1 MDEHMQAASEIIASL
16 EKRLTTLEGEKAR
29 LVVENTMLR
38 QLYERAPLSY
48 QSLDENGCFLAVNQ
62 AWLDILGYRQE
73 EVIGRNFADFLHPD
87 WQEHFRE
94 KFPRFKAVGEI
105 LGVEF
110 EMRKKDGSFV
120 FVSFNGKIGK
130 DSRGRFQQTYC
141 IFQDISRQ
149 KMAEEALIESEKKW
163 RNIIVS
169 TPQIGISLD
178 PQGRITFANGHFLQM
193 VGWKEEEVLGRDWFD
208 MFLPSHV
215 REDVRTVF
223 FTVVNAK
230 DTLVFSNYEN
240 EIVTRTGEL
249 RNVAW
254 SNVLS
259 KNVHGNIVDVT
270 CLGIDLTERKRAMTA
285 LQKSEERHRMI
296 LMTSMDGFMLVDRQS
311 FIREVNE
318 TYCRMSG
325 YTEQELLTMHI
336 ADLEANETLED
347 IVGHTEKI
355 ATRGKDR
362 FLTRHRRKDGTFFDV
377 EIRVQHSPALDG
389 FNVAFLRDITE
400 LKNDEAERQRLQ
412 EQLLQAQKME
422 SVGRLAGG
430 VAHDFNNML
439 GVILGRAEMAQEY
452 CDPFTPI
459 YTDLEEIR
467 KAGERSANLTRQLL
481 AFARKQT
488 IAPKI
493 LDLNEAVKNIL
504 TMVQRLIGEDIDLV
518 WRPGAGLWPVKMD
531 PSQLDQILAN
541 LCINARDAIA
551 GIGKLTIE
559 TENITFDAA
568 YCATHQDYILG
579 DYVQLALS
587 DNGCGMD
594 KQTLDHLFEPFF
606 TTKEMGK
613 GTGLGLATVYGIV
626 KQNNGFINVYSE
638 PGHGTTF
645 KIYLSRHRAEVESA
659 LACDATQPEEGGS
672 ETILLVEDEAAILAM
687 TTAMLQRLGYNVLPA
702 NSPGEAI
709 RLAESFS
716 GKISLLLTD
725 VVMPEMNGRDL
736 ARQML
741 LLYPYLKT
749 LFMSGYTAN
758 VIAHHGVL
766 DKGVEFIEKPFSKND
781 LAVRIRALMELDSLV
796 I

>member
-1 MDEHMQAASEIIASL
+1 MDEHTQATGEIIASL
-16 EKRLTTLEGEKAR
+16 ERRLSALEAENAH
-29 LVVENTMLR
+29 LAVENTLLR

-48 QSLDENGCFLAVNQ
+48 QSLDENGCFLSVNK
-62 AWLDILGYRQE
+62 AWLDVLGYRQE

-87 WQEHFRE
+87 WQEHFR
-94 KFPRFKAVGEI
+94 KNFPRFKAVGEI

-110 EMRKKDGSFV
+110 EMRKKDGSFI

-141 IFQDISRQ
+141 IFQDITQQ
-149 KMAEEALIESEKKW
+149 KIAEEALIESEKKW
-163 RNIIVS
+163 CNIIVS

-178 PQGRITFANGHFLQM
+178 PQGKIVFANVHFLQL
-193 VGWKEEEVLGRDWFD
+193 VGWNEEEVLGQDWFD

-215 REDVRTVF
+215 REDMRTVF
-223 FTVVNAK
+223 STVMNKK
-230 DTLVFSNYEN
+230 DTLTFSSYEN
-240 EIVTRTGEL
+240 EIVTRKGEL

-259 KNVHGNIVDVT
+259 KDVHGNILDVT
-270 CLGIDLTERKRAMTA
+270 CLGLDLTE
-285 LQKSEERHRMI
+285 S
-296 LMTSMDGFMLVDRQS
+296 
-311 FIREVNE
+311 
-318 TYCRMSG
+318 
-325 YTEQELLTMHI
+325 
-336 ADLEANETLED
+336 
-347 IVGHTEKI
+347 
-355 ATRGKDR
+355 
-362 FLTRHRRKDGTFFDV
+362 
-377 EIRVQHSPALDG
+377 
-389 FNVAFLRDITE
+389 
-400 LKNDEAERQRLQ
+400 KNAEAERQKLQ

-422 SVGRLAGG
+422 SIGRLAGG

-452 CDPFTPI
+452 CDSSSPI
-459 YTDLEEIR
+459 YDDLQEIR
-467 KAGERSANLTRQLL
+467 KAGERSVNLTRQLL

-488 IAPKI
+488 IAPKV
-493 LDLNEAVKNIL
+493 LNLNEAVTNIL

-518 WRPGAGLWPVKMD
+518 WRPGAGLWLVKMD

-551 GIGKLTIE
+551 GVGKLTIE
-559 TENITFDAA
+559 TENTTFDAA
-568 YCATHQDYILG
+568 YCATHRDYIPG
-579 DYVQLALS
+579 DYVLLALS

-594 KQTLDHLFEPFF
+594 KETLDHLFEPFF

-645 KIYLSRHRAEVESA
+645 KIYLSRHRAEAESV
-659 LACDATQPEEGGS
+659 LEGGATLSEEGGS

-687 TTAMLQRLGYNVLPA
+687 TTAMLVRLGYNVLPA
-702 NSPGEAI
+702 NTPGEAI
-709 RLAESFS
+709 RLAESFNE
-716 GKISLLLTD
+716 KISLLLTD

-736 ARQML
+736 ARQMIS
-741 LLYPYLKT
+741 LYPELKT

-766 DKGVEFIEKPFSKND
+766 DEGVEFIEKPFSKND
-781 LAVRIRALMELDSLV
+781 LAARIRALMERVSPA

>member
-1 MDEHMQAASEIIASL
+1 MDEHMQASDEVIASP
-16 EKRLTTLEGEKAR
+16 EKRLAALEAEITR
-29 LVVENTMLR
+29 LVVENTTWR

-48 QSLDENGCFLAVNQ
+48 QSLDEKGCFLSVNK
-62 AWLDILGYRQE
+62 AWLDVLGYRQE
-73 EVIGRNFADFLHPD
+73 EVIGQNFADFLHPD

-94 KFPRFKAVGEI
+94 NFPRFKAVGEI

-110 EMRKKDGSFV
+110 EMRKKDGSFF
-120 FVSFNGKIGK
+120 FVAFNGKVGK
-130 DSRGRFQQTYC
+130 DSEGRFQQTYC
-141 IFQDISRQ
+141 MFQDISRQ
-149 KMAEEALIESEKKW
+149 KIAEKALAQSERKW

-169 TPQIGISLD
+169 TPQIGVSLD
-178 PQGRITFANGHFLQM
+178 PQGRIIFANGHFLQL
-193 VGWKEEEVLGRDWFD
+193 VGWKEKEVLGQDWFD
-208 MFLPSHV
+208 MFLPRHI
-215 REDVRTVF
+215 REDMRMVF
-223 FTVVNAK
+223 SSVMNK
-230 DTLVFSNYEN
+230 RDTLAFSNHEN
-240 EIVTRTGEL
+240 EIVTRKGEL

-259 KNVHGNIVDVT
+259 KDVHGNILDVT
-270 CLGIDLTERKRAMTA
+270 CLGVDLTERKLAMTA
-285 LQKSEERHRMI
+285 LQKSEERHRMM
-296 LMTSMDGFMLVDRQS
+296 LMTSMDGFMLVDRQG
-311 FIREVNE
+311 FIGEVNE

-325 YTEQELLTMHI
+325 YTEQELLSMHI
-336 ADLEANETLED
+336 ADLEAKETVEEVAAHTKI
-347 IVGHTEKI
+347 IV
-355 ATRGKDR
+355 TRGKDR
-362 FLTRHRRKDGTFFDV
+362 FVTQHRRKDGTCFDV
-377 EIRVQHSPALDG
+377 EIRVQHSLAMDG
-389 FNVAFLRDITE
+389 FIVAFLRDITE

-439 GVILGRAEMAQEY
+439 GVILGRTEMAQEY
-452 CDPFTPI
+452 CDPSTPI
-459 YTDLEEIR
+459 YADLQEIR
-467 KAGERSANLTRQLL
+467 KAGERSVNLTRQLL

-488 IAPKI
+488 IAPKV

-518 WRPGAGLWPVKMD
+518 WRPAAGLWPVKMD

-551 GIGKLTIE
+551 GVGKLTIE
-559 TENITFDAA
+559 TEKITFDAA
-568 YCATHQDYILG
+568 YCATHQDYIAG
-579 DYVQLALS
+579 DYVLLALS
-587 DNGCGMD
+587 DNGCGMERH
-594 KQTLDHLFEPFF
+594 TLAHIFEPFF

-645 KIYLSRHRAEVESA
+645 RIYLSRHRAEVETVA
-659 LACDATQPEEGGS
+659 ENDARLSKERGS

-687 TTAMLQRLGYNVLPA
+687 TTAMLVGLGYNVLPA
-702 NSPGEAI
+702 ESPSGAI
-709 RLAESFS
+709 RLAESFN

-736 ARQML
+736 ARQMTA
-741 LLYPYLKT
+741 LYPELKT

-766 DKGVEFIEKPFSKND
+766 DEGVEFIEKPFSKND
-781 LAVRIRALMELDSLV
+781 LAIRIRALMERIVL
-796 I
+796 